1 MAYTANHDAA
11 FTTATGGRF
20 SAFLA
25 RLGASF
31 ERYAERHSR
40 ADEIARFDAMSD
52 AELAKIGV
60 TRDGIV
66 QHVFRDKLYI

>member
-31 ERYAERHSR
+31 SAYAARQSR
-40 ADEIARFDAMSD
+40 ADHIARLDAMSD
-52 AELAKIGV
+52 AELAKMGV
-60 TRDGIV
+60 TREGIV
-66 QHVFRDKLYI
+66 HYVFRDKMYI